1 MGIQTKKN
9 NRILKQKQSKL
20 RRHNFTGGSNN
31 KQEETRGGIVRDLGD
46 LTESGVKTVAGVA
59 AAPVKAVATG
69 VGAAANATLGAAGRG
84 ISKAITEGTEFVG
97 EKAEEG
103 EKGLED
109 FTERAGKKLAKAA
122 DFAEKISPVKFAKN
136 EIKDAAD
143 YLGEK
148 ADEVSEKVGKKTSK
162 ALDKIESVTSGI
174 GVDRGT
180 IGSLFT
186 SDENCKFDVPSKAT
200 GQIENKSESDLKNKL
215 NKNTLFK
222 DDKKFKKFMEDR
234 IINKCREYHDVSKKQ
249 PTEYFMRFFN
259 HCSNFFDCFDD
270 LSELVYLFYDVTKT
284 DISFLSQVKEEKN
297 EKNRK
302 QEIDTKVEIKKKELD
317 EYTKEQEEKLEQ
329 EKQIGESEEDTKKRR
344 EAEKKKKAA
353 MDKIIK
359 EKQKKLEGI
368 ENSKKDLLKTI
379 VILLKSVEKLAN
391 SDKIS
396 SFDELKKEDLGLD
409 ETKFKEHIENL
420 KGKIEK
426 QTTRLQSGGDTEGSG
441 DDEVANNEENGNENQ
456 NKEQSK
462 QKQKEN
468 SNSKPSSTPDNSKP
482 NSKKSGKLGEVS
494 NDSKQILLTIAN
506 DELSLTEKSLSKV
519 IESYKDNQPKKL
531 EKKLEDEIENKLLKN
546 IKSKIENTLNNIIN
560 EYEKAIGNQ
569 VNKSYEKL
577 LNFLKFKMEQSK
589 LDKFLIKYSF
599 IYGEEGNIKN
609 DKENNKLTIF
619 IESVEDYLKKDNSET
634 IEKTKKKLEGLL
646 LTDKTIDELKGKK
659 VTSDPTDVKETGKE
673 LNKLRKEL
681 KEAKKELK
689 ELLPK
694 DGDTIGQGS
703 SDEEEN
709 KEIEAAKKRVNDL
722 EKQIKEA
729 EKDFSSKSESFD
741 AMGFKRKLEILVFF
755 MNNVFIASVKEY
767 GAMNSSSEFKFKDD
781 LSRELSKI
789 IEFNKYKEQI
799 DKLDKDKDFRD
810 NLFKIG
816 DTNFIDNK
824 MFETVKIE
832 KRSGE
837 EIPAFDMSELYK
849 KLNNKDVRKNIY
861 DYYTTLMQLE
871 IDMES
876 GKVKIDSKF
885 EEDKFG
891 PNMYMYIVLGFLGTA
906 LGFELANLQNVR
918 AAMGN

>member
-20 RRHNFTGGSNN
+20 RRHNFTGGDNN
-31 KQEETRGGIVRDLGD
+31 KEEKPRNGMLRATGKL
-46 LTESGVKTVAGVA
+46 SGKVVSGAAGLA
-59 AAPVKAVATG
+59 AAPAEAVGELASKAKKATIDKVTGATG
-69 VGAAANATLGAAGRG
+69 RAMTTASTV
-84 ISKAITEGTEFVG
+84 IQDQ
-97 EKAEEG
+97 AEEAA
-103 EKGLED
+103 KKLD
-109 FTERAGKKLAKAA
+109 NFQERAGRKLGKAA

-148 ADEVSEKVGKKTSK
+148 AGEVSEKVGKKASK

-186 SDENCKFDVPSKAT
+186 GDENCKFDVPSKAT

-249 PTEYFMRFFN
+249 PNEYFMRFFN
-259 HCSNFFDCFDD
+259 HCSNLFDCFDD

-297 EKNRK
+297 EKNKK

-317 EYTKEQEEKLEQ
+317 EYTKEQDEKLEQ
-329 EKQIGESEEDTKKRR
+329 EKQIGESEEDTKKRK
-344 EAEKKKKAA
+344 EAEKKKKSA

-379 VILLKSVEKLAN
+379 VILLKSVEKLSN

-409 ETKFKEHIENL
+409 ETKFKQHIENL

-426 QTTRLQSGGDTEGSG
+426 ETTRLQSDGATD
-441 DDEVANNEENGNENQ
+441 
-456 NKEQSK
+456 
-462 QKQKEN
+462 KEN
-468 SNSKPSSTPDNSKP
+468 SNPTSNSVK
-482 NSKKSGKLGEVS
+482 SKKSDKIGEVS
-494 NDSKQILLTIAN
+494 DDSKQILLTIAD
-506 DELSLTEKSLSKV
+506 DELILTEKSLSKV

-546 IKSKIENTLNNIIN
+546 IKSKVENTLNNVIN

-569 VNKSYEKL
+569 VNKNYAKL
-577 LNFLKFKMEQSK
+577 LNFLKYKMEQSK

-599 IYGEEGNIKN
+599 IHAEEGYIKN
-609 DKENNKLTIF
+609 DEENDKLKIF
-619 IESVEDYLKKDNSET
+619 IESVEDYLKKDKSET
-634 IEKTKKKLEGLL
+634 IAKTKEKIEEIL
-646 LTDKTIDELKGKK
+646 LTDKTINELKGKSGK
-659 VTSDPTDVKETGKE
+659 EDTTDVKETGKD

-681 KEAKKELK
+681 KEAKKKLAKIEQQVG
-689 ELLPK
+689 P
-694 DGDTIGQGS
+694 QGS
-703 SDEEEN
+703 TN
-709 KEIEAAKKRVNDL
+709 LEANNILETTKTRVKDL

-741 AMGFKRKLEILVFF
+741 AKGFKQKLEILVFF

-767 GAMNSSSEFKFKDD
+767 GAINSSSEFKFKDD

-799 DKLDKDKDFRD
+799 DKLDRDKDFRA

-861 DYYTTLMQLE
+861 DYYTALMQLE

-876 GKVKIDSKF
+876 GKVKVDSKF
-885 EEDKFG
+885 EQDKFG

-918 AAMGN
+918 AAMEN

>member
-20 RRHNFTGGSNN
+20 RRQHSIGGSNN
-31 KQEETRGGIVRDLGD
+31 KEEETRKGILRATGD
-46 LTESGVKTVAGVA
+46 LTQSGVETVAGVA
-59 AAPVKAVATG
+59 AAPVKE
-69 VGAAANATLGAAGRG
+69 VGKLASKAANATLGAAGRG
-84 ISKAITEGTEFVG
+84 ISKGITEGTEFVG
-97 EKAEEG
+97 KKAEEA
-103 EKGLED
+103 EKEIDDL
-109 FTERAGKKLAKAA
+109 TERAGKKLGKAA

-148 ADEVSEKVGKKTSK
+148 AGEVSEKVGKKTSK

-222 DDKKFKKFMEDR
+222 DDKKLKKFMEER

-426 QTTRLQSGGDTEGSG
+426 QTTRLQSGGAN
-441 DDEVANNEENGNENQ
+441 DELANNEENGNENQ

-462 QKQKEN
+462 QTPEEN
-468 SNSKPSSTPDNSKP
+468 SNSKPSSAPVNSKS
-482 NSKKSGKLGEVS
+482 NSKKTSKIGQVS
-494 NDSKQILLTIAN
+494 DDSKQILLTIAN

-546 IKSKIENTLNNIIN
+546 IKSKIENKLNNIIN

-599 IYGEEGNIKN
+599 IHGEEGNIKN

-681 KEAKKELK
+681 KEAKKELDK
-689 ELLPK
+689 LLPK

-703 SDEEEN
+703 SDE
-709 KEIEAAKKRVNDL
+709 KEDDELETAKKRVKDL

-799 DKLDKDKDFRD
+799 DKLDRDKDFRD
-810 NLFKIG
+810 NLFKLG

-876 GKVKIDSKF
+876 GKVKMDSKF

-906 LGFELANLQNVR
+906 LGFELVNLQNVR
-918 AAMGN
+918 AAMEN